1 MNGLKFTNA
10 EKTELVGLLAP
21 FGGPINGSDIQGER
35 FTAKTDF
42 VLDWFPGDR
51 PLLYHHGLERPSVS
65 VVGRIKS
72 VTTDDQGLWIRA
84 QLDARSAY
92 YGAISK
98 LIDSEALGLSS
109 GAMPH
114 LVKVAK
120 NGDIMRWPLIEG
132 SLTPT
137 PANPMATLDFETV
150 KSHYKAIDIDVVEDG
165 DTIKAVMAA
174 EQRNALS
181 DADFAY
187 IDSQGGRHLP
197 MNDAAHARAALAR
210 FNQTAFESPEAKA
223 AAMRK
228 LIARCKEL
236 GIDVAPAKAA
246 EFITSA
252 LEEDDI
258 YGDALTV
265 VTLENHAS
273 FVKSTAESLLV
284 RTKDLQERR
293 VKAGRVISTLNRAK
307 LTECLAAMRTATD
320 DLAQLLDS
328 TNPAPAVEAKAHDV
342 RRLRASLE
350 ASYLRSLLN

>member
-10 EKTELVGLLAP
+10 EKTEIVGLLAP

-72 VTTDDQGLWIRA
+72 VNTDDQGLWIRA
-84 QLDARSAY
+84 QLDAKNAY

-120 NGDIMRWPLIEG
+120 NGDIVRWPLIEG

-137 PANPMATLDFETV
+137 PANPMAKLDFETV
-150 KSHYKAIDIDVVEDG
+150 KSHYKAIDIEVMEDG
-165 DTIKAVMAA
+165 DTIKAVL
-174 EQRNALS
+174 Q
-181 DADFAY
+181 
-187 IDSQGGRHLP
+187 LP
-197 MNDAAHARAALAR
+197 
-210 FNQTAFESPEAKA
+210 PEF
-223 AAMRK
+223 
-228 LIARCKEL
+228 
-236 GIDVAPAKAA
+236 DT
-246 EFITSA
+246 F
-252 LEEDDI
+252 
-258 YGDALTV
+258 GDALIEGS
-265 VTLENHAS
+265 LEQHAS
-273 FVKSTAESLLV
+273 FVKSTAESLLA

-293 VKAGRVISTLNRAK
+293 VKAGRVISTLNRTR

-320 DLAQLLDS
+320 DLAKLLDS
-328 TNPAPAVEAKAHDV
+328 TNSAPAAEAKAHNV
-342 RRLRASLE
+342 QRLRASLE